1 MTALDTTLAR
11 KMHRTLEPYHG
22 FVYFAPEPAA
32 AYAAVGVTDARMGYF
47 ASRSAALG
55 AVSAEVVIATF
66 FNFSPDLV
74 RRAIPAAWDLATPAQ
89 LLAARLE
96 GVDQALRHILGDEV
110 LEGPEVAE
118 AAELARRASSACT
131 LEGRPL
137 YAAHAA
143 LPWPDPPHLVL
154 WQAQTQLREW
164 RGDGHI
170 ACLVEQGIS
179 GLEALVIHAATGE
192 VPRSVLQASRA
203 RTDEEWEAASR
214 RLGERG
220 WLNPDGTA
228 TEDGRAHRLELEA
241 RTDDLAMAPW
251 ILLGSQD
258 CDRLRQLVRPLSRR
272 IVESGTFGFRPPARP
287 EEHS

>member
-32 AYAAVGVTDARMGYF
+32 AYAAVGVTDTRMGYF

-96 GVDQALRHILGDEV
+96 GVDQALRNILGPDV

-137 YAAHAA
+137 FAAHAA

-154 WQAQTQLREW
+154 WQAQTLLREW

-179 GLEALVIHAATGE
+179 GLEALVLHETTGE
-192 VPRSVLQASRA
+192 VPGPVPAGQSSPHRRGVGRRPAGACRSGAGSTPTARPPRRVGRSASSSRPA
-203 RTDEEWEAASR
+203 PTSWPWRPWTTWAA
-214 RLGERG
+214 E
-220 WLNPDGTA
+220 
-228 TEDGRAHRLELEA
+228 
-241 RTDDLAMAPW
+241 
-251 ILLGSQD
+251 D

-272 IVESGTFGFRPPARP
+272 IVESGTFGFRPARP
-287 EEHS
+287 EERS